1 MKKIIITESDKKQII
16 SKHLKECA
24 VDIENVVIKDWLSPD
39 EKYLIFLDELYDLEN
54 KTKLGDVWK
63 KPDNLI
69 LFLEHSFR
77 VSKFK
82 KTIKEHAQKTFG
94 SILLTENTQDI
105 SEIKPLI
112 KEFLSEGK
120 NAWNYFTDFVSNTA
134 KSTASGVWNFGS
146 DLVKGGYKLGGEIL
160 KGNWSEVWN
169 LMKQGVKWLARKI
182 RQAIYSPVGIIIDT
196 ILIATGV
203 GKVPQ
208 VVIWGIVVL
217 LDIYEFVTGDYEHKD
232 EPMWLRIIFFL
243 IDILGLV
250 MAGVAAKAAR
260 TAVKAAVAAGRG
272 IDGLAEAAIKNP
284 TFKELLITAVKSLK
298 ELPAK
303 LAGLSGTLG
312 KGYFSKL
319 LKMGLSKVGD
329 FVRWII
335 EGLKSTWKSGAL
347 RPILVTTGIVSGI
360 GTGVEYLK
368 DINKEKQKTA
378 ELERKKEEEAYE
390 ELGVAISNKEVD
402 LSSLLKVT

>member
-196 ILIATGV
+196 ILIATGY

-208 VVIWGIVVL
+208 VIVWAIVVL

-329 FVRWII
+329 FVKWII

-402 LSSLLKVT
+402 MSSLLKVT

>member
-1 MKKIIITESDKKQII
+1 MKKITLTESDKKQII
-16 SKHLKECA
+16 SKHLKEYA
-24 VDIENVVIKDWLSPD
+24 VDIDNVVVRDWLSPD

-54 KTKLGDVWK
+54 KTKLGDIWK

-82 KTIKEHAQKTFG
+82 KTIKEHAQKTFN
-94 SILLTENTQDI
+94 SILLTENTQDL

-134 KSTASGVWNFGS
+134 KDAYTGVKDFVVDTA
-146 DLVKGGYKLGGEIL
+146 KGAYKLGGEIA

-169 LMKQGVKWLARKI
+169 LMKQGVKWLGRKI
-182 RQAIYSPVGIIIDT
+182 RQAVYSPVGIIIDT
-196 ILIATGV
+196 ILIVTGV
-203 GKVPQ
+203 GKVAQ
-208 VVIWGIVVL
+208 FVVWGIVVL

-232 EPMWLRIIFFL
+232 EPMWMRIIFFL

-250 MAGVAAKAAR
+250 TAGIAAKAAR
-260 TAVKAAVAAGRG
+260 TAVKTAIASGRG
-272 IDGLAEAAIKNP
+272 IEGVAQAVVKNP
-284 TFKELLITAVKSLK
+284 TFKELMIKALKGLK

-303 LAGLSGTLG
+303 LASLSGSLG

-329 FVRWII
+329 FVKWII

-347 RPILVTTGIVSGI
+347 RSILVTTGIVSGI

-368 DINKEKQKTA
+368 DVNKEKQKTA

-390 ELGVAISNKEVD
+390 ELGTAISNKEVD
-402 LSSLLKVT
+402 MSSLLKVT

>member
-196 ILIATGV
+196 ILIATGY

-208 VVIWGIVVL
+208 VIVWAIVVL

-232 EPMWLRIIFFL
+232 EPMWLRIVFFL

-329 FVRWII
+329 FVKWII

-402 LSSLLKVT
+402 MSSLLKVT

>member
-24 VDIENVVIKDWLSPD
+24 VDIDNVVVRDWLSPD
-39 EKYLIFLDELYDLEN
+39 EKYLIFLDELYDLKN
-54 KTKLGDVWK
+54 KTKLGDIWK

-94 SILLTENTQDI
+94 SILLTENTQDL

-120 NAWNYFTDFVSNTA
+120 NAWNYFTDFVANTA
-134 KSTASGVWNFGS
+134 KSTYHGVKDFVA
-146 DLVKGGYKLGGEIL
+146 DTAKGAYKMGGEVL

-232 EPMWLRIIFFL
+232 EPMWLRIVFFL

-250 MAGVAAKAAR
+250 FAGLAAKAAR

-272 IDGLAEAAIKNP
+272 IDGLAASAVKNP
-284 TFKELLITAVKSLK
+284 TFKELLISAIKGLK
-298 ELPAK
+298 ELPSK
-303 LAGLSGTLG
+303 LAGLSSTLG

-329 FVRWII
+329 FVKWII

-347 RPILVTTGIVSGI
+347 RSILVTTGIVSGI

-368 DINKEKQKTA
+368 DVNKEKQKTA
-378 ELERKKEEEAYE
+378 ELERKKEEKAYE
-390 ELGVAISNKEVD
+390 ELGTIISDKEVD
-402 LSSLLKVT
+402 MSPLLKVT

>member
-24 VDIENVVIKDWLSPD
+24 VDIENIVIKDWLSPD

-120 NAWNYFTDFVSNTA
+120 NAWNYFTDFVANTA

-196 ILIATGV
+196 ILIATGY

-208 VVIWGIVVL
+208 VIVWAIVVL

-329 FVRWII
+329 FVKWII

-390 ELGVAISNKEVD
+390 ELGTAISNKEVD
-402 LSSLLKVT
+402 MSSLLKVT

>member
-24 VDIENVVIKDWLSPD
+24 VDIENIVIKDWLSPD

-196 ILIATGV
+196 ILIATGY

-208 VVIWGIVVL
+208 VIVWAIVVL

-329 FVRWII
+329 FVKWII

-402 LSSLLKVT
+402 MSSLLKVT

>member
-24 VDIENVVIKDWLSPD
+24 VDIENIVIKDWLSPD

-196 ILIATGV
+196 ILIATGY

-208 VVIWGIVVL
+208 VIVWAIVVL

-329 FVRWII
+329 FVKWII

-390 ELGVAISNKEVD
+390 ELGAAISNKEVD
-402 LSSLLKVT
+402 MSSLLKVT

>member
-120 NAWNYFTDFVSNTA
+120 NAWNYFTDFVANTA

-196 ILIATGV
+196 ILIATEV

-208 VVIWGIVVL
+208 AIIWGIVVL

-284 TFKELLITAVKSLK
+284 TFKELLIKAVKSLK

-402 LSSLLKVT
+402 MSSLLKVT

>member
-24 VDIENVVIKDWLSPD
+24 VDIENIVIKDWLSPD

-196 ILIATGV
+196 ILIATGY

-208 VVIWGIVVL
+208 VIVWAIVVL

-378 ELERKKEEEAYE
+378 ELDRKKEEEAYE

-402 LSSLLKVT
+402 MSSLLKVT